1 MLDLVVAQTN
11 LYAAQ
16 ERAKNPDKHRMPW
29 HAVDKDEIRT
39 FISFILA
46 MGLVNKPTI
55 HSYWSTDEILQTPLF
70 KNCMSRNPFTQIL
83 RHIHFVNNTQ
93 LIPRGQDG
101 YDKLGKIRP
110 FLELIRNRFQRVY
123 APSRNLSVDE
133 TLVKFKGR
141 LSWRQYMRDKP
152 ARFGLNEFTLADSE
166 NGYVLDINVYTG
178 KECGQDSKGLPQRVV
193 LKLVEPFYR
202 LGYNIFMDNY
212 YTSVE
217 LFEKLCDHGLQ
228 ACGTCREDRIG
239 LPRDVT
245 KSTSATV
252 KRMKRGEAIF
262 RQKHHLTCVTWKDRK
277 PVTILTTLPATE
289 EMGVAERSVREA
301 NVWQRRDFACP
312 IPVQQYNSHMGVDV
326 VDQRTTAYARLMKGW
341 TWYLKL
347 FYHFLEV
354 SVLNA
359 YLVYCKGKDQPDLSM
374 MDFRI
379 LVIRVLHGGRS
390 YKITPTA
397 AAPQISRLNLSL
409 GHFPVKVD
417 KRYACKVHLQRVLTS
432 YKWGLCGVHMC
443 PSPCFEKCHTLQD
456 YLYDDPEYGA
466 ATPRLKAQ
474 NPGRPFATGRP
485 TQMRQ

>member
-1 MLDLVVAQTN
+1 
-11 LYAAQ
+11 
-16 ERAKNPDKHRMPW
+16 
-29 HAVDKDEIRT
+29 
-39 FISFILA
+39 
-46 MGLVNKPTI
+46 
-55 HSYWSTDEILQTPLF
+55 
-70 KNCMSRNPFTQIL
+70 
-83 RHIHFVNNTQ
+83 
-93 LIPRGQDG
+93 
-101 YDKLGKIRP
+101 
-110 FLELIRNRFQRVY
+110 
-123 APSRNLSVDE
+123 
-133 TLVKFKGR
+133 
-141 LSWRQYMRDKP
+141 MRDKP

-228 ACGTCREDRIG
+228 ACGTCRGDRIG

-312 IPVQQYNSHMGVDV
+312 IPVQQYNSQMGVDV

-417 KRYACKVHLQRVLTS
+417 KRYAYKVHLQRVLTS